1 MWINS
6 IGSFSC
12 QALEFSNFLCPKT
25 RSTSCFVAHVR
36 AVASPCLRPWEKVQP
51 ERDAPSLNVQTA
63 LEIRKFQSIAIVINS
78 ESLYFLFLIFA
89 ERNKFSFLFFFFTND
104 IFSIFL
110 IFRCS
115 WLKDQ
120 LREI

>member
-51 ERDAPSLNVQTA
+51 ERDAPSLNVQPA
-63 LEIRKFQSIAIVINS
+63 LEILFQSIAIVINS

-89 ERNKFSFLFFFFTND
+89 ERNQFSFLFFFFTND